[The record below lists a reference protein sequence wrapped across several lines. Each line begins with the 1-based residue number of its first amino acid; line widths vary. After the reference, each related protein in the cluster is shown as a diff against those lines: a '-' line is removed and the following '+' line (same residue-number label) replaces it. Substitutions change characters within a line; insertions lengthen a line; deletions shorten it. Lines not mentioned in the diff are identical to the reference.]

1 MNQDLNKT
9 DGAANRPGQRGGR
22 KAALRLLDWILGSV
36 PQEPQAFAEPP
47 THEIQVEP
55 QLTTSWLQSF
65 GAALTEATQT
75 FVLHNVEPLH
85 RDCDRTRF
93 VVSQV
98 KVGMRQSASGCLG
111 ALQKLPSA
119 MRNTMALLRIQ
130 KAKGA
135 PEQLVLDRFY
145 GLSILADEAL
155 ETVVDDQLVET
166 MVSYSGSRVLI
177 RFVFEGE
184 YILLPER
191 PAIPV
196 AHGAGQSP
204 LADLIS
210 IAEPA
215 KPDEPHSTT
224 DRSPHRSSPSASGR
238 IGSTETQ
245 LYRPETLGT
254 AACSG
259 QETQLYQPSRPV
271 RMPLLKLRLCADG
284 VNFMVDLFAEG
295 FPYTVGRHANQP
307 AFSVRAANQYAGE
320 VLDTRLVAEPHTPDY
335 LCYVSRDH
343 LVLHLP
349 DLQSGEIPVDNL
361 AAQRGRNGTYL
372 NGEAQPPRFIHFLR
386 SRKPLS
392 LGAPKGQGTLELRLE
407 MV

>member
-1 MNQDLNKT
+1 MNQDLNRT
-9 DGAANRPGQRGGR
+9 DGAANRPEQRGGR

-36 PQEPQAFAEPP
+36 PQEPQAFAEPRA
-47 THEIQVEP
+47 HDIQVEP

-98 KVGMRQSASGCLG
+98 KVGMRQSASGCLS

-135 PEQLVLDRFY
+135 PEQLLLDRFY
-145 GLSILADEAL
+145 GLSILAEEAL

-184 YILLPER
+184 YILLPESQ
-191 PAIPV
+191 ALPV
-196 AHGAGQSP
+196 AHGTGQSP
-204 LADLIS
+204 LVDLNS

-215 KPDEPHSTT
+215 KHDEPHSAT
-224 DRSPHRSSPSASGR
+224 DTSLHRSSPSASGG

-245 LYRPETLGT
+245 LYPAKTLGN
-254 AACSG
+254 AACIG
-259 QETQLYQPSRPV
+259 RDTQLYRPSRPV
-271 RMPLLKLRLCADG
+271 CKPLLKLELCADG
-284 VNFMVDLFAEG
+284 VNSVVDLFAEG

-307 AFSVRAANQYAGE
+307 GFSVRAANQSVGE
-320 VLDTRLVAEPHTPDY
+320 ATDTGLVAQAHTADF

-361 AAQRGRNGTYL
+361 AAQHGRNGTYL
-372 NGEAQPPRFIHFLR
+372 NGAAQPPRFIHLLR
-386 SRKPLS
+386 SHQPLR
-392 LGAPKGQGTLELRLE
+392 LGAPRGQGTLDLRLE